1 MWAKAV
7 NHLKSVFYFVGDSIL
22 RSREALDAF
31 LENIVLLMLWT
42 VNVLSVSTLILLNKN
57 FHLFGNLENQR
68 FFIRCVRIFMRI
80 KRKEKVIWKFMKVKG
95 PFWFCIEI
103 FEIVSKLAVAI
114 PFILIVGSGS
124 HKKLK
129 KLRKRPLCKF
139 IRFKMLIQGLNLI
152 RSMKLKSTFR
162 PNFYDAL

>member
-1 MWAKAV
+1 
-7 NHLKSVFYFVGDSIL
+7 
-22 RSREALDAF
+22 
-31 LENIVLLMLWT
+31 
-42 VNVLSVSTLILLNKN
+42 
-57 FHLFGNLENQR
+57 
-68 FFIRCVRIFMRI
+68 
-80 KRKEKVIWKFMKVKG
+80 MKVKG

-124 HKKLK
+124 HK